1 MTTLRIAICDDESKI
16 LDEVSNYIKKYS
28 GQKNKSELEVF
39 PFDAASSLMNSIDNG
54 ESYDI
59 FLLDVYIGDEM
70 GTSLAREIRA
80 RDIESPVIFL
90 TTSIEHA
97 PESMETDTLRYLI
110 KPLKPEKFYEA
121 MDVAVEKAE
130 KLGTKLIRLKTENG
144 IENINISNILYTESR
159 SHYQYVNFIDGGQ
172 VRSRMTVSELFE
184 ELSQYGGFVRGGSA
198 YIINLNKV
206 KSVSTGEVCF
216 NNNKKL
222 PLPRGAH
229 NEIKEAFWLLQYEGQ
244 EG

>member
-1 MTTLRIAICDDESKI
+1 MNALRIAICDDEAKI
-16 LDEVSNYIKKYS
+16 LDEVSFSIKKYS
-28 GQKNKSELEVF
+28 EQKDKSELEVLTF
-39 PFDAASSLMNSIDNG
+39 NSARALLNALDNG
-54 ESYDI
+54 DMFDI

-70 GTSLAREIRA
+70 GTDLAREIRA
-80 RDIESPVIFL
+80 KDIECPIVFL

-97 PESMETDTLRYLI
+97 PESFESDTLRYLI
-110 KPLKPEKFYEA
+110 KPLNPEKFYEA
-121 MDVAVEKAE
+121 MDAAVEKAE
-130 KLGTKLIRLKTENG
+130 KLGSKFIRLKTENG
-144 IENINISNILYTESR
+144 IENINISHILYTESR
-159 SHYQYVNFIDGGQ
+159 SHYQYVNFTDDGQ

-184 ELSQYGGFVRGGSA
+184 ELAQYGGFVRGGSA

-229 NEIKEAFWLLQYEGQ
+229 NEIKEAFWLLQYDGQ
-244 EG
+244 EE

>member
-1 MTTLRIAICDDESKI
+1 MRIAICDDENII
-16 LDEVSNYIKKYS
+16 LNEVSSYIKKFS
-28 GQKNKSELEVF
+28 EMRGKTELEVF
-39 PFDAASSLMNSIDNG
+39 PFNSATSLINSIDNG
-54 ESYDI
+54 ETFDI
-59 FLLDVYIGDEM
+59 FLLDVYIGAEM
-70 GTSLAREIRA
+70 GTELAREIRTKN
-80 RDIESPVIFL
+80 IESPIMFL

-97 PESMETDTLRYLI
+97 PESLESDTLRYLI
-110 KPLKPEKFYEA
+110 KPLNPDKFYEA

-130 KLGTKLIRLKTENG
+130 KLGSKFIRLKTENG
-144 IENINISNILYTESR
+144 IENINISHILYTESR
-159 SHYQYVNFIDGGQ
+159 SHYQYVNFTDDGQ

-184 ELSQYGGFVRGGSA
+184 ELAQYGGFVRGGSA

-229 NEIKEAFWLLQYEGQ
+229 NEIKEAFWLLQYDGQ
-244 EG
+244 EE

>member
-1 MTTLRIAICDDESKI
+1 MRIAICDDEAII
-16 LDEVSNYIKKYS
+16 LEEVSSSVKKYS
-28 GQKNKSELEVF
+28 KLRGKSEPEVF
-39 PFDAASSLMNSIDNG
+39 LFHSARTLINSIDNG
-54 ESYDI
+54 DLYDI

-70 GTSLAREIRA
+70 GTALAREIRGKG
-80 RDIESPVIFL
+80 IESPIVFL

-97 PESMETDTLRYLI
+97 PESLELDTLRYLI
-110 KPLKPEKFYEA
+110 KPLNLEKFYEA
-121 MDVAVEKAE
+121 MDAAVEKAE
-130 KLGTKLIRLKTENG
+130 KLGSKFIRLKTENG
-144 IENINISNILYTESR
+144 IENINISHILYTESR
-159 SHYQYVNFIDGGQ
+159 SHYQYVNFVDGGQ

-222 PLPRGAH
+222 LLPRGAH
-229 NEIKEAFWLLQYEGQ
+229 VEIKEAFWLLQYDGRE
-244 EG
+244 E